1 MKIFYVFVSN
11 LMVIVPSKMINWSIK
26 LNLSYVIK
34 LKWLT
39 NQLSEIYDKIGIVP
53 CLQWIKVS

>member
-1 MKIFYVFVSN
+1 MKFFYVFVSN
-11 LMVIVPSKMINWSIK
+11 LMVIVPIKMINWSIK

-39 NQLSEIYDKIGIVP
+39 NQLSEIYDEIGIVP
-53 CLQWIKVS
+53 CLQWIKVN